1 MTPHVPVSWG
11 ELFDRIT
18 ILEIKVDRL
27 VAPTAQA
34 NAAHELA
41 LLRGILAELAEAPPG
56 LAALRG
62 ELAAVNLRLWE
73 IEDDIRRK
81 EASRTFDAGF
91 VELARSVYRSNDERS
106 RIKRAINL
114 LLRSEIVEEKQY
126 VGYRDAE

>member
-1 MTPHVPVSWG
+1 MTPRVPVSWG

-27 VAPTAQA
+27 VAPAAQA

-41 LLRGILAELAEAPPG
+41 LLRGILAELTEAPAG

-62 ELAAVNLRLWE
+62 ELAVVNLRLWG

-81 EASRTFDAGF
+81 EASGTFDAGF

-106 RIKRAINL
+106 RIKRAINRL
-114 LLRSEIVEEKQY
+114 LGSEIVEEKQY

>member
-106 RIKRAINL
+106 RIKRAINRL
-114 LLRSEIVEEKQY
+114 LGSEIVEEKQY

>member
-1 MTPHVPVSWG
+1 MTPRVPVSWG
-11 ELFDRIT
+11 ELLDRIT

-34 NAAHELA
+34 NATHELA

-91 VELARSVYRSNDERS
+91 VELARSVYQSNDERS
-106 RIKRAINL
+106 RIKRAINRL
-114 LLRSEIVEEKQY
+114 LGSEIVEEKQY